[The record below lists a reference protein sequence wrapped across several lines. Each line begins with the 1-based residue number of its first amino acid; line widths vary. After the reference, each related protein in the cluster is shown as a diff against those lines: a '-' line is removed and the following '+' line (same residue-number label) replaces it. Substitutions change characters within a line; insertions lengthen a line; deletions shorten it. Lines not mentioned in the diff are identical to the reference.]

1 MKKSKM
7 PPRRS
12 REPFTYMTGGEKKD
26 PDKSIRGAF
35 ESSAGKPSDAPSHGV
50 VYSSD

>member
-1 MKKSKM
+1 MKEVKM

-12 REPFTYMTGGEKKD
+12 REEFKAFTGGEKRA
-26 PDKSIRGAF
+26 PDKSISQAF